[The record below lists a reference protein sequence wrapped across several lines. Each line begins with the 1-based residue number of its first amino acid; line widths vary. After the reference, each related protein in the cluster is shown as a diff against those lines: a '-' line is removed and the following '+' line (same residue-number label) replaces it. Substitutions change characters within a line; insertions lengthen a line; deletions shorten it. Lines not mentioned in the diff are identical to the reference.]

1 MKTGNYYSFEYIFEY
16 VNKWE
21 LFKEILADTPKY
33 MSIING
39 DELKEYSVAFLL
51 NKVLLGYLYYQF
63 VTAVRKDTRK

>member
-1 MKTGNYYSFEYIFEY
+1 MEIDSYYSYEYIFED
-16 VNKWE
+16 VNKCE
-21 LFKEILADTPKY
+21 FFKKILTNTPKY

-39 DELKEYSVAFLL
+39 DELKEHSFVFLV